1 MSTVLG
7 APIERRPLHEELADQ
22 LRRLIIEGDL
32 RPGEK
37 ISEKLLCDQF
47 AVSRTPLR
55 EALKILMTEGLVL
68 LTPNRG
74 ASVAELTIADLEEL
88 FPIIGALEALSGELA
103 CQTITD
109 EEIATARELQAEMV
123 ECYQQGD
130 LHRYFEVNEAV
141 HSLIVGASRNTTLA
155 QMMRNASGRVRRARY
170 MANLSKDRWT
180 AAVAEHEAILAA
192 LSKRDA
198 SRLGPLLKTHIA
210 NKFAAL
216 REALLR
222 DQE

>member
-74 ASVAELTIADLEEL
+74 ASVTELTIDDLEEL

-103 CQTITD
+103 CQSITD
-109 EEIATARELQAEMV
+109 EEIESARDLQAEMV
-123 ECYQQGD
+123 ECYKRGD

-141 HSLIVGASRNTTLA
+141 HSLIVRASRNTTLA
-155 QMMRNASGRVRRARY
+155 QMMRNASGRIRRARY

-180 AAVAEHEAILAA
+180 AAVAEHEAILSA

-222 DQE
+222 DQQ

>member
-222 DQE
+222 AQE

>member
-74 ASVAELTIADLEEL
+74 ASVTELTIDDLEEL

-103 CQTITD
+103 CQSITD
-109 EEIATARELQAEMV
+109 EEIELLATCKQKWLNATRGAIYIAISKSMKRFTV
-123 ECYQQGD
+123 
-130 LHRYFEVNEAV
+130 
-141 HSLIVGASRNTTLA
+141 SLC
-155 QMMRNASGRVRRARY
+155 VR
-170 MANLSKDRWT
+170 LEIQRW
-180 AAVAEHEAILAA
+180 
-192 LSKRDA
+192 
-198 SRLGPLLKTHIA
+198 
-210 NKFAAL
+210 L
-216 REALLR
+216 R
-222 DQE
+222 

>member
-1 MSTVLG
+1 MSTVLA

-22 LRRLIIEGDL
+22 LRRLIVEGDL

-55 EALKILMTEGLVL
+55 EALKILATEGLVL

-74 ASVAELTIADLEEL
+74 ASVTELTIEDLEEL

-103 CQTITD
+103 CQNITD
-109 EEIATARELQAEMV
+109 AEIETARELQLELV
-123 ECYQQGD
+123 ECYREGD
-130 LHRYFEVNEAV
+130 LHRYFEVNQAI
-141 HSLIVGASRNTTLA
+141 HQLILNSSRNPMLA
-155 QMMRNASGRVRRARY
+155 QMMRNVSGRIRRARY
-170 MANLSKDRWT
+170 MANLSKARWT
-180 AAVAEHEAILAA
+180 AAVSEHEAILTA
-192 LSKRDA
+192 LSERDGP
-198 SRLGPLLKTHIA
+198 RLGNLLKAHLA

-216 REALLR
+216 KEALLFS
-222 DQE
+222 EE